1 MDSKFNEIK
10 KTFNIIKDIRE
21 EINSIF
27 ANLEQ
32 RISKLKE
39 LYRDFI
45 NTNNSTLFVF
55 GLDSFYF
62 QNKLIDI
69 EDHDMRK
76 FYDLI
81 MKTLIKLFPS
91 IILFKV
97 FKIPI
102 KIFRVLKSFTL

>member
-10 KTFNIIKDIRE
+10 QTFNVIKDIRE

-45 NTNNSTLFVF
+45 NTNNSSLFVF

-69 EDHDMRK
+69 EDNDMRK

-81 MKTLIKLFPS
+81 MNRMSTL
-91 IILFKV
+91 
-97 FKIPI
+97 
-102 KIFRVLKSFTL
+102 R